1 MYLADRVKD
10 TSTTTGTGT
19 ITVSGT
25 AASTFVAFGTAYAV
39 GDVVP
44 YVIAHQSANEWEVG
58 NGVLLTS
65 TTISRAASDVQ
76 YGSAGAGV
84 LVTFSAG
91 TKDVFANLSA
101 DAAATVSSALAFD
114 IMGNY

>member
-19 ITVSGT
+19 ITLAGT
-25 AASTFVAFGTAYAV
+25 PASTFVAFGTAYAV

-58 NGVLLTS
+58 QGVLLTS
-65 TTISRAASDVQ
+65 TTISRDAGKVQ
-76 YGSAGAGV
+76 AGSGGV
-84 LVTFSAG
+84 GSLVSFAAG
-91 TKDVFANLSA
+91 TKDVFVNLSA
-101 DAAATVSSALAFD
+101 TDATTISLSLALQLY
-114 IMGNY
+114 GNY